1 MLRTNA
7 QELRQHR
14 VINAV
19 FEADVGH
26 LYREKNSA
34 MVIEWQLHYTDRHQ
48 VVILLLAI
56 SMISAEAQDT
66 MTTTYH
72 QRLPMVHTKLPMRH
86 RHQIT
91 GTARGGMHSS
101 LLPKPDTRGLVTS
114 TSIRYVQR

>member
-7 QELRQHR
+7 QELRQYR

-34 MVIEWQLHYTDRHQ
+34 MVIEWQLHYTPVCVCQ

-56 SMISAEAQDT
+56 HF
-66 MTTTYH
+66 YH
-72 QRLPMVHTKLPMRH
+72 
-86 RHQIT
+86 
-91 GTARGGMHSS
+91 
-101 LLPKPDTRGLVTS
+101 
-114 TSIRYVQR
+114 